1 VDRGAVLA
9 PIEAGI
15 LHIVNNRQNT
25 VDSQKPGALLSPAPG
40 EARPTSGCHVLH
52 GRLGP
57 VTCLR
62 VSSTDHFEESSM
74 RFPRIACLLAG
85 AATLF
90 SGAALAQKTTLLVY
104 TALETD
110 QIKAYQDGFNK
121 AYPDI
126 DLKWVRDSTGVITA
140 KLLAEKSNPQA
151 DVVMGVAAS
160 SLALLDT
167 QKMLIPYAPLN
178 LDGIMDKYRDKKNP
192 PAWFG
197 MDVWGATVCFNTVEA
212 QKKNLPKP
220 ETWKDLTKPIYKGQI
235 VMPNPASSG
244 TGFFDVSAWLTL
256 WGDDNGKGGGWKYMD
271 ALHENIAQYT
281 HSGSKP
287 CNMAGTGE
295 YVMGISFEYRA
306 NTNKAKG
313 APIDL
318 VFPKEGLGWDLE
330 AFAIHAGT
338 KKLDAAKKL
347 ADWASS
353 KDAMKLYGKNFA
365 ITAVPGVAEPLKN
378 VPADYEARLVKMDFA
393 TTAANRERVLAEWN
407 KRYDSKS
414 EPKK

>member
-1 VDRGAVLA
+1 MVPASL
-9 PIEAGI
+9 
-15 LHIVNNRQNT
+15 
-25 VDSQKPGALLSPAPG
+25 KAL
-40 EARPTSGCHVLH
+40 V
-52 GRLGP
+52 
-57 VTCLR
+57 
-62 VSSTDHFEESSM
+62 
-74 RFPRIACLLAG
+74 
-85 AATLF
+85 AAALVVAA
-90 SGAALAQKTTLLVY
+90 SGAAAQKTTLTVY

-110 QIKAYQDGFNK
+110 QIKAYENGFNK
-121 AYPDI
+121 ANPTI
-126 DLKWVRDSTGVITA
+126 ELKWVRDSTGVITA
-140 KLLAEKSNPQA
+140 KLLAEKANPQA

-160 SLALLDT
+160 SLALLDSNG
-167 QKMLIPYAPLN
+167 MLEPYAPIN
-178 LDGIMDKYRDKKNP
+178 LDGIMVQYRDKKNP
-192 PAWFG
+192 PAWWG

-212 QKKNLPKP
+212 QKKNIPKP
-220 ETWKDLTKPIYKGQI
+220 ETWKDLTKPVYKGQI

-244 TGFFDVSAWLTL
+244 TGYFDVTAWLTL

-271 ALHENIAQYT
+271 ALHENVAQYT

-287 CNMAGTGE
+287 CNMAASGE
-295 YVMGISFEYRA
+295 YVLGISFEYRA

-330 AFAIHAGT
+330 AFGIMKGT

-365 ITAVPGVAEPLKN
+365 ITAQPGVAEPLAN
-378 VPADYEARLVKMDFA
+378 VPKDYEARLVKMDFK
-393 TTAANRERVLAEWN
+393 TAADNRERVLAEWT
-407 KRYDSKS
+407 KRYDAKS

>member
-1 VDRGAVLA
+1 MNPGSIKLLLAATVLA
-9 PIEAGI
+9 A
-15 LHIVNNRQNT
+15 
-25 VDSQKPGALLSPAPG
+25 S
-40 EARPTSGCHVLH
+40 TSV
-52 GRLGP
+52 
-57 VTCLR
+57 
-62 VSSTDHFEESSM
+62 
-74 RFPRIACLLAG
+74 
-85 AATLF
+85 
-90 SGAALAQKTTLLVY
+90 LAQKTQLTVY

-110 QIKAYQDGFNK
+110 QIKAYENGFTKVN
-121 AYPDI
+121 PNI
-126 DLKWVRDSTGVITA
+126 EIKWVRDSTGVITA
-140 KLLAEKSNPQA
+140 KLLAEKANPQA

-160 SLALLDT
+160 SLALLDS
-167 QKMLIPYAPLN
+167 QGMLVGYAPIN
-178 LDGIMDKYRDKKNP
+178 LDAIMSSYRDKKNP
-192 PAWFG
+192 PDWWG

-212 QKKNLPKP
+212 QKKGIPKP

-244 TGFFDVSAWLTL
+244 TGYFDVTAWLTL

-287 CNMAGTGE
+287 CNMAAAGE
-295 YVMGISFEYRA
+295 YVVGISFEYRA
-306 NTNKAKG
+306 NSNKAKG

-330 AFAIHAGT
+330 AFGIMKAT

-353 KDAMKLYGKNFA
+353 KDAMLLYGKNFA
-365 ITAVPGVAEPLKN
+365 ITAQPGVASPLAN
-378 VPADYEARLVKMDFA
+378 VPADYEKRLVKMDFKS
-393 TTAANRERVLAEWN
+393 AADNRERVLAEWS
-407 KRYDSKS
+407 KRYDAKS